1 MVLLEVV
8 IVVEEKK
15 NGVVISA
22 SSISFNLSAHSDIIS
37 SRLCQWEIMLGIFLR
52 EGMLAYYAIE
62 YLVLVDT
69 GSCQQRSL
77 CLYGPRSAT
86 SQK

>member
-37 SRLCQWEIMLGIFLR
+37 SGFASGRKSWRGFSQERVCWRSTHYEV
-52 EGMLAYYAIE
+52 E
-62 YLVLVDT
+62 YLVVVDPS
-69 GSCQQRSL
+69 SC
-77 CLYGPRSAT
+77 
-86 SQK
+86 

>member
-37 SRLCQWEIMLGIFLR
+37 SGFASGRGFSQERVCWRSTHYEV
-52 EGMLAYYAIE
+52 E
-62 YLVLVDT
+62 YLSKFLLT
-69 GSCQQRSL
+69 
-77 CLYGPRSAT
+77 A
-86 SQK
+86 